1 MDGKIA
7 SGYGQTID
15 FIITAKD
22 ASGTA
27 LDSSHIK
34 IYRDWG
40 YGDSIQEYGVT
51 MTDNSDGTITVS
63 LNYDQ
68 YADMFYI
75 DGDTMITLT
84 IKVSDGDLSAEVSY
98 TVDWKA

>member
-1 MDGKIA
+1 
-7 SGYGQTID
+7 
-15 FIITAKD
+15 
-22 ASGTA
+22 
-27 LDSSHIK
+27 
-34 IYRDWG
+34 
-40 YGDSIQEYGVT
+40 

-75 DGDTMITLT
+75 DGDTIITLT